1 MTLTKAREIM
11 RDENRFYN
19 RNFKYIHTY
28 KVIKEIDDCEIVLFS
43 PKTGKQVVVCDRED
57 IGGFTG
63 AHFLKITYWWC
74 KYKAKPFPASHTNY
88 SKGETLW
95 FY

>member
-19 RNFKYIHTY
+19 RNFKYINTY
-28 KVIKEIDDCEIVLFS
+28 KVIRTVDDYELVLWS
-43 PKTGKQVVVCDRED
+43 EKTEKRVAVYDCED

-63 AHFLKITYWWC
+63 ARFLKITYGWR
-74 KYKAKPFPASHTNY
+74 K
-88 SKGETLW
+88 L
-95 FY
+95 